1 MKKVIA
7 LILAIAMILTLSVS
21 VLAEEGPALK
31 WQLVGVHTEEG
42 EGANYTNGAFL
53 VNLFEDGTVVVDRFL
68 FLAGDN
74 SDFATNSAYQAGFMV
89 GTWEMTEKDGLDAV
103 KVSVHC
109 VGENGEELNATTSY
123 GYESFGELSFELSY
137 PVVVGMGYSR
147 SVELEGGEEIRY
159 TDKNAF
165 IADYFKA
172 E

>member
-21 VLAEEGPALK
+21 VLAEEGSAVK

-53 VNLFEDGTVVVDRFL
+53 VNLYEDGTVVVDRFL

-89 GTWEMTEKDGLDAV
+89 GTWELAEKDGQLQASI
-103 KVSVHC
+103 KLLLSM
-109 VGENGEELNATTSY
+109 GQPK
-123 GYESFGELSFELSY
+123 ESIAKSLGLSIDEVERLCGLS
-137 PVVVGMGYSR
+137 
-147 SVELEGGEEIRY
+147 
-159 TDKNAF
+159 
-165 IADYFKA
+165 
-172 E
+172 